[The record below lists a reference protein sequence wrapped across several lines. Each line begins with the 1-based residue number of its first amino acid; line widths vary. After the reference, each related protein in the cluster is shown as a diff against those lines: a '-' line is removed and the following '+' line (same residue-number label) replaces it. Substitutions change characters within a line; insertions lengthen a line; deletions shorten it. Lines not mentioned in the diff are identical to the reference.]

1 MIERCPN
8 LGGMYK
14 RQYHPIPL
22 EESVDLQPCKQS
34 ILFSLLLDQGGE
46 EEILPESRQSFEVAT
61 V

>member
-1 MIERCPN
+1 MPKP
-8 LGGMYK
+8 GGVGI
-14 RQYHPIPL
+14 RGRIIPIPS
-22 EESVDLQPCKQS
+22 EESVDLQPCEQS